1 MKNHYEIGSVVF
13 GKWSIARRIG
23 AGSFGTVYEIRREEF
38 GQTYTAAL
46 KVITV
51 PQNETEL
58 QDALDEGM
66 TQGQAEDYFYT
77 MVKDIVREFA
87 IMARLKGTGNVVS
100 YEDHEVVPHDDGMGW
115 DILIRM
121 ELLTP
126 LLEYAYDHP
135 FSRRDIIRLGIDMC
149 RALELCQKYN
159 IIHRDVKPEN
169 VMLRGREAVLID
181 FDASRVF
188 KHERENDT
196 QILGTMG
203 YAAPEQ
209 YGISQSDSRADIY
222 SLGVLL
228 NIMLT
233 GQHPSRELAAGRM
246 GRIVQK
252 CTMTNPQKRYKDV
265 LHLMESL

>member
-1 MKNHYEIGSVVF
+1 MDIYSGLMDSVDKEYDTV
-13 GKWSIARRIG
+13 RILKQ
-23 AGSFGTVYEIRREEF
+23 SERGTVSAVRHRQSGTRYVFRRF
-38 GQTYTAAL
+38 
-46 KVITV
+46 
-51 PQNETEL
+51 
-58 QDALDEGM
+58 
-66 TQGQAEDYFYT
+66 
-77 MVKDIVREFA
+77 
-87 IMARLKGTGNVVS
+87 TGNGDV
-100 YEDHEVVPHDDGMGW
+100 Y
-115 DILIRM
+115 RK
-121 ELLTP
+121 LLTVSCP
-126 LLEYAYDHP
+126 NLPKIYEVGEANGETAILEEYIQGDTLACLLAGDLLDTKTAKSVARQVCSALWTLHSMEIVH
-135 FSRRDIIRLGIDMC
+135 RDI
-149 RALELCQKYN
+149 
-159 IIHRDVKPEN
+159 KPEN

-265 LHLMESL
+265 LRLMEAL